1 MAEAPEAAP
10 RAGAP
15 RGPLGHAARF
25 ALALAPF
32 AALVAVLMLG
42 LGRDPSHVPSPF
54 VGKELPA
61 FSAPVLGG
69 GQGEYVSTSDFR
81 GRVWVL
87 NVWAS
92 WCAPCLLEH
101 PQVTMLSESGLEVVG
116 LNYKDASDDATTWL
130 AEHGDPFQ
138 LSLADRDGVVGIDLG
153 VYGVPE
159 TYVIDAGGI
168 VLHKHIGP
176 MAAADAEEVLRIA
189 SGAGGG

>member
-1 MAEAPEAAP
+1 
-10 RAGAP
+10 
-15 RGPLGHAARF
+15 
-25 ALALAPF
+25 
-32 AALVAVLMLG
+32 MLG
-42 LGRDPSHVPSPF
+42 LGRDPSRVPSPF

-61 FSAPVLGG
+61 FSAPVLGDEN
-69 GQGEYVSTSDFR
+69 GEPVSTSDFR

-101 PQVTMLSESGLEVVG
+101 PQVTMLSDSGLEVVG
-116 LNYKDASDDATTWL
+116 LNYKDDREDATGWL
-130 AEHGDPFQ
+130 AEHGDPFSA
-138 LSLADRDGVVGIDLG
+138 SLVDREGDIGIDLG

-176 MAAADAEEVLRIA
+176 MTATDAGEVLRIA